1 MKNLL
6 CALALLF
13 VSSVHAQNLNVS
25 SLTCEYKTD
34 PVGIDAAKPRL
45 SWKLNAPGRNVL
57 QTAYALRVASA
68 PDFSEKTLLWQSGKI
83 MSGESVLQPYTGPA
97 LQSARRYYW
106 QVQVWDNQGR
116 TSAWS
121 QPAFWEMGLLNSAD
135 WKAQWIEPDTASKR
149 YAPAPMLRKEFN
161 LKKKIAGA
169 RAYVTAHGFYE
180 LHLNGQK
187 VGDQALTPGWTVY
200 GKRLQYQVYDVT
212 GLLKPGQNAV
222 GALLGDGWYRGT
234 LGWVFQW
241 AFYGPR
247 LGLLCQIHVRYANG
261 TEEWI
266 VSDGTWKAHL
276 DGPIR
281 MNDIYDGETYDAR
294 LEQAGWDMPGFAG
307 GHWQAVQ
314 VVNYPLDNLIAS
326 NGLPVRKIQELPAQR
341 VFRTPKNELVVDF
354 GQNLVGWVRFNV
366 QGPAGTVVKVQH
378 AEVLDKQGNFYTA
391 NMRKAK
397 CRLEYTLK
405 GGEVETYEPRFTF
418 MGFRYVMLEGLPG
431 DKLDPADI
439 KAAVVHS
446 DMPQTGA
453 FECSNPLLNQL
464 QHNIK
469 WGQKGNF
476 VDVPTDCPQ
485 RDERLG
491 WTGDAQA
498 FCRTAI
504 FNAGVAPFFAKW
516 AADIAADQRP
526 SGAVPVV
533 IPDVLNKPNSEKVGV
548 SAGWSDVATILPW
561 TMYQLYGDKRLLET
575 QYPSMKA
582 WVEFQHAQSG
592 DSLIWKGGSV
602 YGDWLFYRPAP
613 HDASSPDGHTDR
625 DMLATMFFAHSTRLV
640 QQAAE
645 VLGKTDEAMY
655 YRVLFERIKEAF
667 LREYATEA
675 GRLVSHSQTAYVLAL
690 EFGLLPPELRP
701 AAIQYLTNDIR
712 NRKNH
717 LATGFLGT
725 PHLCHVLSANGQTKL
740 AYELLLQETYPSW
753 LYPVK
758 MGATTIWERWDGIK
772 TDSTFQDPGMNSFN
786 HYAYGAIGDWMYRV
800 AAGLE
805 IGAPGYKH
813 IRIQPHPTDKLT
825 YARASY
831 ESQYG
836 TIASGWEKQ
845 GETLT
850 VGAAIPPNT
859 TATIF
864 LPDARLEEVREGG
877 QRLHES
883 GLFKARQEGN
893 NVVLEVGSGEYRFV
907 YPAAK

>member
-6 CALALLF
+6 CAFALLF
-13 VSSVHAQNLNVS
+13 VCSVYAQNLNVS

-34 PVGIDAAKPRL
+34 PVGIDVAKPRL

-97 LQSARRYYW
+97 LQPARRYYW

-116 TSAWS
+116 ASAWS
-121 QPAFWEMGLLNSAD
+121 QAAFWEMGLLNSAD
-135 WKAQWIEPDTASKR
+135 WKAKWIEPDTAKKR
-149 YAPAPMLRKEFN
+149 YAPAPMLRKEFT
-161 LKKKIAGA
+161 LKKKIASA
-169 RAYVTAHGFYE
+169 RVYVSAHGFYE

-212 GLLKPGQNAV
+212 GQLKPGQNAV

-234 LGWVFQW
+234 LARAFQW

-261 TEEWI
+261 SEEWI
-266 VSDGTWKAHL
+266 VSDGSWKAYL

-294 LEQAGWDMPGFAG
+294 LEQPGWDMPGFADAL
-307 GHWQAVQ
+307 WQPVQ
-314 VVNYPLDNLIAS
+314 VAGYPLGNLVAS
-326 NGLPVRKIQELPAQR
+326 NGLPVRKIQELPANR
-341 VFRTPKNELVVDF
+341 IFRTPKNELVVDF

-366 QGPAGTVVKVQH
+366 QGPGGTVVRVQH

-391 NMRKAK
+391 NLRKAK
-397 CRLEYTLK
+397 CMLEYTLK
-405 GGEVETYEPRFTF
+405 GGGVETYEPRFTF

-431 DKLDPADI
+431 ELKPADI
-439 KAAVVHS
+439 SAVVVHS
-446 DMPQTGA
+446 DMPRTGA

-464 QHNIK
+464 QHNIQ

-504 FNAGVAPFFAKW
+504 FNAGVAPFFTKW

-613 HDASSPDGHTDR
+613 HDASTPDGHTDR
-625 DMLATMFFAHSTRLV
+625 DMIATMFFAHSTHLV

-645 VLGKTDEAMY
+645 TLGKTDEAMY

-667 LREYATEA
+667 LREYATA
-675 GRLVSHSQTAYVLAL
+675 SGRLVSHSQTAYVLAL

-701 AAIQYLTNDIR
+701 AAIQYLTADIR

-725 PHLCHVLSANGQTKL
+725 PHLCHVLSANGQTRL

-772 TDSTFQDPGMNSFN
+772 TDSSFQDPGTNSFN

-859 TATIF
+859 TATIV

-883 GLFKARQEGN
+883 GLFKARQEGS
-893 NVVLEVGSGEYRFV
+893 NVVLEVGSGEYRFEYRV
-907 YPAAK
+907 LK

>member
-6 CALALLF
+6 CAFALLF
-13 VSSVHAQNLNVS
+13 VCSVHAQNLNVS

-34 PVGIDAAKPRL
+34 PVGIDVAKPRL

-57 QTAYALRVASA
+57 QTAYALRVAAA

-116 TSAWS
+116 ASAWS
-121 QPAFWEMGLLNSAD
+121 QPAFWEMGLLSAAD

-247 LGLLCQIHVRYANG
+247 LGLLCQIHVRYTNG

-294 LEQAGWDMPGFAG
+294 LEQPGWDLPGLADAQ
-307 GHWQAVQ
+307 WQAVQ
-314 VVNYPLDNLIAS
+314 VVNYSLDNLIAS

-341 VFRTPKNELVVDF
+341 IFRTPKNELVVDF

-391 NMRKAK
+391 NLRKAK

-405 GGEVETYEPRFTF
+405 GGGAETYEPRFTF

-446 DMPQTGA
+446 DMPSTGA

-464 QHNIK
+464 QHNIQ

-485 RDERLG
+485 RDER
-491 WTGDAQA
+491 
-498 FCRTAI
+498 
-504 FNAGVAPFFAKW
+504 
-516 AADIAADQRP
+516 
-526 SGAVPVV
+526 
-533 IPDVLNKPNSEKVGV
+533 
-548 SAGWSDVATILPW
+548 
-561 TMYQLYGDKRLLET
+561 
-575 QYPSMKA
+575 
-582 WVEFQHAQSG
+582 
-592 DSLIWKGGSV
+592 
-602 YGDWLFYRPAP
+602 
-613 HDASSPDGHTDR
+613 
-625 DMLATMFFAHSTRLV
+625 
-640 QQAAE
+640 
-645 VLGKTDEAMY
+645 
-655 YRVLFERIKEAF
+655 
-667 LREYATEA
+667 
-675 GRLVSHSQTAYVLAL
+675 
-690 EFGLLPPELRP
+690 
-701 AAIQYLTNDIR
+701 
-712 NRKNH
+712 
-717 LATGFLGT
+717 
-725 PHLCHVLSANGQTKL
+725 
-740 AYELLLQETYPSW
+740 
-753 LYPVK
+753 
-758 MGATTIWERWDGIK
+758 
-772 TDSTFQDPGMNSFN
+772 
-786 HYAYGAIGDWMYRV
+786 
-800 AAGLE
+800 
-805 IGAPGYKH
+805 
-813 IRIQPHPTDKLT
+813 
-825 YARASY
+825 
-831 ESQYG
+831 
-836 TIASGWEKQ
+836 
-845 GETLT
+845 
-850 VGAAIPPNT
+850 
-859 TATIF
+859 
-864 LPDARLEEVREGG
+864 
-877 QRLHES
+877 
-883 GLFKARQEGN
+883 
-893 NVVLEVGSGEYRFV
+893 
-907 YPAAK
+907 